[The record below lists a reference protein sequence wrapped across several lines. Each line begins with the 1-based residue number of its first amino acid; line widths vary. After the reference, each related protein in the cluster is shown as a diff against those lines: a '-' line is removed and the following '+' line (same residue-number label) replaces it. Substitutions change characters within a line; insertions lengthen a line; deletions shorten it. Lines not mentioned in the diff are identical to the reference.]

1 MIAIIIA
8 FWALIILFAVM
19 GSIRGW
25 AKELLVIFSVILALA
40 LIAILETLIPV
51 VSDTLAANQNLRFWV
66 RTGILLLMTFFGYQ
80 SPKISL
86 LARASER
93 RDQIQDTLLGLILGA
108 VSGYM
113 VVGSLWYF
121 INDVGYFPPAIL
133 APTNATPLGQ
143 SALRM
148 LQWLPPAF
156 LWNGPIIY
164 IAVVLAFIFVIVV
177 FI

>member
-8 FWALIILFAVM
+8 FWALVILFAVM

-25 AKELLVIFSVILALA
+25 AKEALVIFSVVLALA
-40 LIAILETLIPV
+40 LIAILETLLPV
-51 VSDTLAANQNLRFWV
+51 VSDTLNANPTLKFWV
-66 RTGILLLMTFFGYQ
+66 RTGILLLMAFFGYQ

-86 LARASER
+86 LARAAER

-113 VVGSLWYF
+113 VIGSLWYF
-121 INDVGYFPPAIL
+121 INEVGYFPPGIL
-133 APTNATPLGQ
+133 PPTGPSPLAQ
-143 SALRM
+143 AALRM
-148 LQWLPPAF
+148 IEWLPPAF

-164 IAVVLAFIFVIVV
+164 IAVVLAFIFVMVV